1 MTLCR
6 QAWKEYFE
14 TEGSIK
20 VAFWSALAESSQ
32 EDKSHSDSASESAT
46 EREATNPIDGVTTD
60 LSQTA
65 HTDDASSRDSDPS
78 DANRD
83 STTITK
89 STATCIDKGGDT
101 NDATNQKIDP
111 PKVTADSDVTPPT
124 DHTPNRDVTYPAE
137 CLDISTP
144 SPADGGADSTG
155 LLSRDELIQQ
165 LLSISPVPEGQVTTV
180 GMVRMYG
187 ML

>member
-14 TEGSIK
+14 IEGSIK

-46 EREATNPIDGVTTD
+46 EGEATNPIDEVTTD

-65 HTDDASSRDSDPS
+65 LSDDATSRDSDPT
-78 DANRD
+78 DTNRD

-89 STATCIDKGGDT
+89 STAIDKGGDT
-101 NDATNQKIDP
+101 SDATNQKTDP
-111 PKVTADSDVTPPT
+111 SKVTADSDVTPPT
-124 DHTPNRDVTYPAE
+124 DHTSNRVAIDPAE
-137 CLDISTP
+137 CIDISVP
-144 SPADGGADSTG
+144 SPADGGADSTR

-180 GMVRMYG
+180 GMVRMCG
-187 ML
+187 IL